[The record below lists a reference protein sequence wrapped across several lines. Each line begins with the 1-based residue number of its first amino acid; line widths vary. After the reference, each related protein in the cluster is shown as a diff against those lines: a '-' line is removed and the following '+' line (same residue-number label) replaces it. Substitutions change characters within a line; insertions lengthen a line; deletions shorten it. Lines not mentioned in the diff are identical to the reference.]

1 MRIFGKRSIWR
12 LVGIAAITVLL
23 VMIGTLFLSMAVLSQ
38 SREAV
43 RQQKEYYKTL
53 EQEYVKRMSEFLKE
67 QGYANSGIT
76 MNRMIEEDGT
86 LRYTVTIHHRRIEQ
100 LDDIQRRELLSKCQE
115 IEFPEQD
122 CSFYHKFL
130 ETSL

>member
-1 MRIFGKRSIWR
+1 MRIFDKRLIWR
-12 LVGIAAITVLL
+12 LVGMTAITVLL

-43 RQQKEYYKTL
+43 REQREYYKAL
-53 EQEYVKRMSEFLKE
+53 EQEYVKRMSEFLEE

-76 MNRMIEEDGT
+76 MNRVIEEDGT
-86 LRYTVTIHHRRIEQ
+86 LQYTVTIHHRRIEQ
-100 LDDIQRRELLSKCQE
+100 LDDIQREELLSKCQE
-115 IEFPEQD
+115 IEFQEQD
-122 CSFYHKFL
+122 CSFCHKFL

>member
-1 MRIFGKRSIWR
+1 MRIFDKRLIRR
-12 LVGIAAITVLL
+12 LVGMTAITVLL

-38 SREAV
+38 NREAV
-43 RQQKEYYKTL
+43 RQQKEYYKVL
-53 EQEYVKRMSEFLKE
+53 EQEYVKRMSEFLEE

-76 MNRMIEEDGT
+76 MNRVIEEDGT
-86 LRYTVTIHHRRIEQ
+86 LQYTVTIHHRRIEQ
-100 LDDIQRRELLSKCQE
+100 LDDIQRGELLSKCQE

-122 CSFYHKFL
+122 CSFCHKFL

>member
-1 MRIFGKRSIWR
+1 MT
-12 LVGIAAITVLL
+12 AITVLL

-43 RQQKEYYKTL
+43 REQREYYKAL
-53 EQEYVKRMSEFLKE
+53 EQEYVKRMSEFLEE

-76 MNRMIEEDGT
+76 MNRVIEEDGA
-86 LRYTVTIHHRRIEQ
+86 LQYTVTIHHRRIEQ
-100 LDDIQRRELLSKCQE
+100 LDDMQREELLSKCQE

-122 CSFYHKFL
+122 CSFCHKFL